1 MTPAENSASA
11 PAVAPGRF
19 AAVPE
24 LTVVVPTFNERANI
38 RPLVALLDQA
48 LAGIAWEVVFVDD
61 DSPDGTA
68 AEVRALGR
76 EDGRVRVLHRI
87 GRRGLAGATI
97 EGMLSSIAPLVAVM
111 DADLQ
116 HDETRLAAMFAILR
130 DDPAVD
136 IVIGTRNAGEGT
148 MGTGMSGLRQWGSA
162 QATALA
168 RRGLRIT
175 ASDPMS
181 GFFMLRRERFNE
193 VVTGLHPEGFKILA
207 DILSACRGRWTVRE
221 VPYTFRA
228 RQHGESK
235 MDSAVALEFLGL
247 LLARMTGGL
256 VSIRFVLFAIV
267 GLSGVIVQLAVVR
280 TMLWT
285 ATDSFMLAQ
294 ITGVVVAMTTNF
306 LLNNALTYR
315 DRSLRG
321 LALLRGLVSFYIVCS
336 IGAVANVGVAEAVW
350 RVFPV
355 AEVASFTG
363 AVVGALWNFVA
374 SAAFTWR
381 AR

>member
-1 MTPAENSASA
+1 MPPEGAEAAAAGRRDAARVPA
-11 PAVAPGRF
+11 
-19 AAVPE
+19 

-38 RPLVALLDQA
+38 RPLVALLDAA

-68 AEVRALGR
+68 DEVRALGR
-76 EDGRVRVLHRI
+76 TDARVRVLHRI

-116 HDETRLAAMFAILR
+116 HDETRLAAMVAILN

-136 IVIGTRNAGEGT
+136 IVIGTRNAGDGS
-148 MGTGMSGLRQWGSA
+148 MGGGMSGLRQWGSA

-168 RRGLRIT
+168 RRALRIT

-193 VVTGLHPEGFKILA
+193 VVTDLQAEGFKILA
-207 DILSACRGRWTVRE
+207 DILSASRGRWVVRE
-221 VPYTFRA
+221 VPYTFRP

-256 VSIRFVLFAIV
+256 VSIRFVLFALV
-267 GLSGVIVQLAVVR
+267 GLSGVIVQLVVVR
-280 TMLWT
+280 AMLWGV
-285 ATDSFMLAQ
+285 TDTFLAAQ
-294 ITGVVVAMTTNF
+294 VTGVVAAMTTNF
-306 LLNNALTYR
+306 LFNNALTYR
-315 DRSLRG
+315 DRALRGVEMLRG
-321 LALLRGLVSFYIVCS
+321 LLSFYVVCS
-336 IGAVANVGVAEAVW
+336 VGAVANVGVAEAVW
-350 RVFPV
+350 QFVPV
-355 AEVASFTG
+355 PELASLAG

-374 SAAFTWR
+374 SAAVTWR